1 MAVACLAA
9 VLFANPQPPEPR
21 GAGDPPAAAT
31 TGPKPKPA
39 PPRDQRAIEAATQL
53 GIAFLTRSQNK
64 DGSWGSA
71 RRTKGSDVFAP
82 VPGAHHAFRTA
93 TTALCISALI
103 EAGGDDSSVRQA
115 VDRGEQWMLRNL
127 PVLRRADAD
136 AIYNVWGH
144 AYAIQALVRLER
156 RQPDSGV
163 KQKLRELIAL
173 QIDRLMRYE
182 FVTGGWGYYDFHHRL
197 QKPALMSTSFTT
209 ATCLVALY
217 EARAIGIDVPQK
229 PIDRA
234 IEAIKRQRKPDF
246 SYAYSHDLRERPM
259 RDINRPGGSLGRS
272 QACNYALRLW
282 GDEQVTDAVL
292 VTWLDRLFA
301 RGMWLD
307 IGRKRPIPHES
318 WFAVAAYFY
327 YYGYYHASLCIEQLP
342 ADERSRHLDQ
352 LAHTLL
358 PRQEKDG
365 SWWDFPLYDYHQPY
379 GTAFA
384 LMSLYRCRDRK
395 SAADR

>member
-1 MAVACLAA
+1 MSRILTSLTLRVVIVIACSTATLLAE
-9 VLFANPQPPEPR
+9 PPK
-21 GAGDPPAAAT
+21 AAT

-39 PPRDQRAIEAATQL
+39 APRDKQAVDAAMQR
-53 GIAFLTRSQNK
+53 GIAFLTRTQNK

-71 RRTKGSDVFAP
+71 RRTKGSDIFAP
-82 VPGAHHAFRTA
+82 VPGAHHAFRAA

-103 EAGGDDSSVRQA
+103 ETRGDQSEVQGA
-115 VDRGEQWMLRNL
+115 IDRGEQWMLHNL
-127 PVLRRADAD
+127 PALRRADAD

-156 RQPDSGV
+156 RQQDTGV
-163 KQKLRELIAL
+163 KQKLRELIGL
-173 QIDRLMRYE
+173 QIERLVRYE

-197 QKPALMSTSFTT
+197 QKPATMSTSFTT
-209 ATCLVALY
+209 ATCLVALH
-217 EARAIGIDVPQK
+217 EARSIGIEVPQK
-229 PIDRA
+229 QVDRA
-234 IEAIKRQRKPDF
+234 IESIERQRKPDF
-246 SYAYSHDLRERPM
+246 SYAYAHDLRETPM

-282 GDEQVTDAVL
+282 GDKDVTDAVL
-292 VTWLDRLFA
+292 ATWLHRLFA
-301 RGMWLD
+301 RGLWLD

-327 YYGYYHASLCIEQLP
+327 YYGYYYASLCIDELP
-342 ADERSRHLDQ
+342 ADQREPHLNQ
-352 LAHTLL
+352 LAATLL
-358 PRQEKDG
+358 PKQEKDG

-384 LMSLYRCRDRK
+384 LMTLNRCRVPK
-395 SAADR
+395 N